1 MWGCPIFRCFY
12 CFFCF
17 REVSKF
23 NKLNLLSHFGPWK
36 KSLNFILPTKYVIP
50 KSLKVTLPGW
60 VSSRGLFCFH
70 LGEGNRLM
78 KLAPRENWWLGLI
91 KSPFKIAAHSFIFGG
106 GGGPGVSYKDVIPFV
121 SGGNGK
127 LRSFAGVKLPLRRS
141 VELAIIHLDASAS
154 LSDFDR
160 YIHM

>member
-1 MWGCPIFRCFY
+1 MVYTANWVIIYHLPPSKGTRNSYWNIAPCLFQKKKCLEDYFPWCGVALCSGVFTA
-12 CFFCF
+12 FFCF

-23 NKLNLLSHFGPWK
+23 NKLNLHSHFGPWK

-106 GGGPGVSYKDVIPFV
+106 GGGRG
-121 SGGNGK
+121 
-127 LRSFAGVKLPLRRS
+127 
-141 VELAIIHLDASAS
+141 
-154 LSDFDR
+154 
-160 YIHM
+160 